1 MSARMSDMRI
11 KMSDGHDYNESCV
24 RWQQAEI
31 PREPNFSFV
40 PVMKQKWTPIH
51 CAAVCMDPDSS

>member
-1 MSARMSDMRI
+1 MSDMRI
-11 KMSDGHDYNESCV
+11 KISDDHDYNESCV
-24 RWQQAEI
+24 TWQQAEI

-40 PVMKQKWTPIH
+40 PVMKQKWTPTH